1 MVTGATLFSACV
13 LEYIYIYIYIFLYI
27 FGKTAIRLV
36 YGKLGMLLFEADPGK
51 YS

>member
-1 MVTGATLFSACV
+1 MVTGATVFSACAQ
-13 LEYIYIYIYIFLYI
+13 L

-36 YGKLGMLLFEADPGK
+36 YGKLGTLLLEADPGK